1 MPDTLGLDPYL
12 NIDSNATIEL
22 IGSGVLRHCGLGRAR
37 SNEGRSCMLFKSA
50 QFLFAF
56 LPGALRHISFV
67 GWFGNGERRA
77 LEFAKRAERWSG
89 EFVEALLPY

>member
-56 LPGALRHISFV
+56 LPGALRHIPSLDGLATVSGGHLNLPSARSV
-67 GWFGNGERRA
+67 G
-77 LEFAKRAERWSG
+77 LVSLSKR
-89 EFVEALLPY
+89 